1 MARQA
6 RVKDAYGIYHV
17 HQQGGLSRNLFL
29 DDEDRAYFLS
39 LLQKAQQNFQCR
51 IYAYCMLADN
61 EYHLVL
67 DVNGGDLSKI
77 MKSINIRYAMHA
89 KCDGH
94 LFKDRYRSTLL
105 SGPEA
110 LARTVQ
116 SVHAKASLAGVGLW
130 NSFCTYNLERP
141 LELGRQMDSGGDCPH
156 CIQSLEEADARLDQ
170 VAKDLGTTRESLVRN
185 KAQRNL
191 LIMDFRKNSTLSL
204 KELGLLFGGLSE
216 SSVCK
221 ILNKSL

>member
-1 MARQA
+1 M
-6 RVKDAYGIYHV
+6 
-17 HQQGGLSRNLFL
+17 
-29 DDEDRAYFLS
+29 DDGDRSYFLS
-39 LLQKAQQNFQCR
+39 LLQKAQRNFQCR
-51 IYAYCMLADN
+51 IYAYCVLADN

-105 SGPEA
+105 SGPEE
-110 LARTVQ
+110 LARTVK
-116 SVHAKASLAGVGLW
+116 SVHAKASPAAEGLW
-130 NSFCTYNLERP
+130 NSFCAYNLDRP
-141 LELGRQMDSGGDCPH
+141 LELDWVSPLSLEGEAVPEGHCPH
-156 CIQSLEEADARLDQ
+156 CIQTLEEADGRLDQ
-170 VAKDLGTTRESLVRN
+170 LSAELGMTREALVRD
-185 KAQRNL
+185 KEQRNL
-191 LIMDFRKNSTLSL
+191 LIVEFRKNSTLSL
-204 KELGLLFGGLSE
+204 KELGLLFGNLSE